1 MVMPGESSLSSNDQE
16 HLRLVNALRESELL
30 RELSE
35 LLASSLD
42 LTHILQVLVRRTTEV
57 CEVERCAVWLLDES
71 RSLLRPSAYHLS
83 GKGLNSK
90 AIQTADNVWR
100 RSTLPFSDPTVH
112 RLLEEN
118 GMLVLEDLQAAPGTS
133 MRRIAEKFLVH
144 SVLIVALIREGRP
157 VGVMSLDNPGR
168 LASSHR
174 SSCNWREPSVSRP
187 PWLFTMHSSTN
198 RRRTS
203 AGARNALSSERSL
216 SMM

>member
-16 HLRLVNALRESELL
+16 HLRLVNALRE
-30 RELSE
+30 
-35 LLASSLD
+35 
-42 LTHILQVLVRRTTEV
+42 I
-57 CEVERCAVWLLDES
+57 ERCAVWLLDES

-168 LASSHR
+168 FGKFTQEQLQLARAIGQQAAVAIH
-174 SSCNWREPSVSRP
+174 NAQLYEQAQ
-187 PWLFTMHSSTN
+187 N
-198 RRRTS
+198 ERRR
-203 AGARNALSSERSL
+203 AERLIERAQSI
-216 SMM
+216 